1 MKVLFVLEYYSPH
14 IGGAEV
20 LFKNLC
26 EGLTGKVQR
35 TVTESKYR
43 DECIQDMDKLAMSEG
58 FIKERRPK

>member
-26 EGLTGKVQR
+26 EGLTGKGHDVAV
-35 TVTESKYR
+35 VTLRLPGTQAFE
-43 DECIQDMDKLAMSEG
+43 ITNG
-58 FIKERRPK
+58 VKE